1 MSGDS
6 AAAKRAARPRH
17 RSDEPRVKETDER
30 YTPRPLINLITAALG
45 PIFYDPATTKDNPV
59 GARAFSALPENGLL
73 QDWKRR
79 ARGGLTYVNS
89 PFSVGNLPQWAGKVV
104 DEARGGLEIVQ
115 LTPVDPSTDWYEV
128 LVEHANLLLGLKE
141 RQKYDKPAGEV
152 AFNAGAMQPAML
164 WYFGARARQFARA
177 MAPYAHASL
186 PGVFG

>member
-1 MSGDS
+1 M
-6 AAAKRAARPRH
+6 KRT
-17 RSDEPRVKETDER
+17 SEVKVKASDER
-30 YTPRPLINLITAALG
+30 YTSRELIGLITAALG
-45 PIFYDPATTKDNPV
+45 PIMYDPATTKDNPV
-59 GARAFSALPENGLL
+59 GARAFSSLPENGLE

-79 ARGGLTYVNS
+79 ARGGLTYLNS
-89 PFSVGNLPQWAGKVV
+89 PFSTGNLERWASKVV

-128 LVEHANLLLGLKE
+128 LVDQANLLLGLKE
-141 RQKYDKPAGEV
+141 RQKYGKPAGEV
-152 AFNAGAMQPAML
+152 AFKAGAMQPAML

>member
-1 MSGDS
+1 MKSTS
-6 AAAKRAARPRH
+6 
-17 RSDEPRVKETDER
+17 EVKVKASDER
-30 YTPRPLINLITAALG
+30 YTARPLINLITAALG
-45 PIFYDPATTKDNPV
+45 PIMYDPCTTKDNPV
-59 GARAFSALPENGLL
+59 GARAFSALPENGLE

-89 PFSVGNLPQWAGKVV
+89 PFSTGNLERWGSKVV

-128 LVEHANLLLGLKE
+128 LVDQANLLLGLKE
-141 RQKYDKPAGEV
+141 RQKYGKPAGEV
-152 AFNAGAMQPAML
+152 AFDAGAMQPAML